1 MISLHD
7 LTLVSILLWL
17 LPDILMLVSSI
28 IFFIVLK
35 KLTAPVVNED
45 VGESGTSSAN
55 TSPEPVTEEEGS
67 YSPEQYVL
75 LKRTAIFCAM
85 AMLLFAATLQP
96 SVPSAVYFLVFLS
109 AVTIWAYYGEI
120 GRGFAIICRIL
131 GALLI
136 VHVCALLV
144 YQTPWP
150 QQYLDVNNTVIRLLG
165 FSPLIVSSC
174 NSTTGDI
181 RVIYLNQMLDLDAF
195 LNPVA
200 LLLCYYA
207 LIISSGF
214 ILDAKDL
221 FDSSDEPN
229 ERTPL
234 MRRSMK
240 RLKTFKQIRPT
251 EGPSLS
257 DPNAIPLESI
267 GEEETQATIGEHITF
282 AIGHLST
289 VICKHSYVI
298 SNIMMMVWSIVY
310 HSWLTFVFLL
320 VANLLWIIPNQRKN
334 MHRISKFVVGYAIFL
349 LISQYLY
356 CMNLTDD
363 ELPTKVDIK
372 GINLEQI
379 GFIRYR
385 TYPCVPLLLKT
396 LFTITFW
403 LTYRQM
409 KYEDTLQRRS
419 STLAHLAAPF
429 QVTVSAATTDLG
441 PKPES
446 KKSKIMMKAGNIFK
460 TVLMQVWIWIVV
472 FALFFFA
479 IYGKDMTVFRI
490 VYMALF
496 LIFMVTFQLS
506 WRIWKKMMYVFW
518 IFVIGFSMLSLTMI
532 YTYQFDRFDEFW
544 EKYIGI
550 DKDLQRDIGLVKY
563 ETKILFLRLFY
574 PTLLVVI
581 TVVQLQMFHK
591 KYLAQLDLPSLT
603 TRRESSVS
611 GIQPSS
617 SVNYGSLEAESPS
630 EEHQKTKS
638 HYARINVS
646 DLKNLNTKQAIKKA
660 VLFYNRTKWFFDIF
674 WLFME
679 LHFIKVILL
688 LAFYLGI
695 NEVSTVHIAIIV
707 LTVIA
712 VTSRTNTQT
721 IYSGF
726 ISLTVAI
733 LFILKMIYQ
742 IEYIPQSFYDVNCPD
757 DQNLTDSNMYT
768 NDSTTTTAFATATS
782 ETSTPIMA
790 PTTTATTAAGNT
802 TFVVN
807 NPNNNTANWVGFNK
821 LVHGQTLM
829 QLLSGYIVYIVALTI
844 YNLILLHQ
852 QRKRFLSGKSI
863 ARPKVLFPRIT
874 RNDADK
880 DISHLIKYLFNFAF
894 YKFGVEVTLLMLAI
908 LIGARMDIVA
918 VLYAVW
924 LCILFGVSRE
934 TKHRIWPIFQSFIVI
949 LIVVQYITAVNLP
962 PFICFNYPWKTNT
975 LKRLQEIMWL
985 PDPALRTDA
994 HRLVLDFLL
1003 LICTCRQMLVFRIE
1017 KQYENSE
1024 FPGGSNKS
1032 VVEKIN
1038 KLGSGEVPIEM
1049 DDFVSIQKNWLDILK
1064 CIVFLG
1070 WFWITL
1076 AIVFLAGSSHPNIYS
1091 IGYLIGSFIFLWQ
1104 GGEFYLRPIH
1114 TILRWWK
1121 FLVAYN
1127 VLVIIVKAMLHLPV
1141 CIFIDELELWSKNT
1155 CLFEK
1160 AFGINCP
1167 QGLPRDKLPPT
1178 QICDNPDDSSLAW
1191 DIVCFL
1197 FLIFQL
1203 RIFQSYYF
1211 CHIINE
1217 SKASTILASRG
1228 AELIESLRK
1237 KQVKIQAQREEE
1249 ILQKIKVKMDRI
1261 KANQQKMQPALTSP
1275 KTHYQEGALA
1285 PLARTISMSSCA
1297 GYHTPIED
1305 EVAADGI
1312 CDLPS
1317 DLMPT
1322 SRGGSMLNTQVP
1334 SPSSAI
1340 MTVSHSLDAY
1350 LEPTRLS
1357 FSSPPVS
1364 ELMQQNSDD
1373 SYPVFSP
1380 LHQSRKQSLQSN
1392 ILPVGVPMNVP
1403 TTTSSTQNTLQPG
1416 TFVRQHRRQSSVNTV
1431 SWTDQ
1436 GDATIGKLRRLSTT
1450 LNPSNETDEEE
1461 VMLRRKHRRQSSVGL
1476 SIRSEGRERRRS
1488 SYTSTSWIRD
1498 ADDEADESTRT
1509 GRSRPCSWGPIGEI
1523 FYRDSLSFCDSERS
1537 KCSPLSHHESVRSG
1551 DYYLFE
1557 DLDEKVELDLLH
1569 ERPSAG
1575 IDDAITDRKL
1585 SDKLTIEQVITK
1597 SFQTPPNRHKRQSD
1611 TSGDE
1616 ETDHHATSL
1625 PTQPSEKVVAEVK
1638 STISEP
1644 IKLADTKSAGSEF
1657 ASATVK
1663 DEFTQPDGEQPST
1676 SRSLDDEP
1684 DDLSEPL
1691 SSTGSERPAVS
1702 SAFTFIKA
1710 FISGILVSMT
1720 LRLYKLSRNYRYVTR
1735 VLSKE
1740 KKALKLEKD
1749 FGQGHR
1755 IGAGRVWAPLPS
1767 VLRTQGQSTP
1777 SKTNLQSS
1785 QSTLSYHST
1794 QQSGNDSEEY
1804 LSDNGNE
1811 EQTPQKGT
1819 TIAHLLK
1826 PQLFP
1831 TKEQLQPADDVILK
1845 DFSEGDDDFYSQRHS
1860 ILTEFFQS
1868 LWFALIS
1875 NTDLVC
1881 YLLVF
1886 INMVHSQSI
1895 LALPMPLMVFLWG
1908 TLTVPRPSKT
1918 FWISLIAYT
1927 QVVVLIKCIAPLF
1940 LWFDKLS
1947 IAIPENNPMAPPRI
1961 IGVEVKPNY
1970 ATYDL
1975 ILLLVVFFHRFVQKQ
1990 MGIWKSGFSD
2000 EDYAVQPIDP
2010 STIQA
2015 TVVDERVDA
2024 SNQNVAVVPKPEVD
2038 ENGERDK
2045 LVQFEKTPEES
2056 SYGQNYF
2063 SNVSAISKTKY
2074 CSPFTNFFRRLLK
2087 MTNRVSA
2094 DVYTYIFLC
2103 DFINFFVL
2111 LFGFTAFGSSQGDG
2125 GVTSYLQENKI
2136 PIAFLI
2142 MLLLQF
2148 VFIIVDRALYLR
2160 KNLLGKII
2168 FQYIS
2173 VILMHIWL
2181 FFLVP
2186 ILSERSFNTKLP
2198 PIMYYGFKYMY
2209 FLLSAYQIRCG
2220 YPRRI
2225 LGNCLTKGF
2234 TMFNLFAFKIYM
2246 MTPFLFE
2253 LRTLMDWIW
2262 TESTMPLFEWLKME
2276 DIFANIF
2283 ELKCSRQMEKDFP
2296 APRGQSKGSFVKYLM
2311 GGGFLIAI
2319 IGLVWG
2325 PLALFAL
2332 GNTVGEANSPTEVRV
2347 ELRIGPYEPVYSM
2360 SAQSSQIHPFDE
2372 QSYEA
2377 FKNVYYEQKDRSAL
2391 TFLSNYDAND
2401 LSAIVLGPNSTSL
2414 WIISPPDLQRLKDD
2428 LMNNVTLKV
2437 QYKYF
2442 VSRKTNNDK
2451 LADTISRERS
2461 FDLKSD
2467 TPARKDLL
2475 NMLNKISNQKRTQL
2489 PFLFPKFLKVKNPD
2503 ALKPATQLISSL
2515 SDEDHYYRN
2524 LTLFLHQNPD
2534 TKNNESDEKYWEV
2547 LEECDD
2553 KDYENKFSKLPYAE
2567 CKKSSVMYTF
2577 SDKLFPTSLSWLT
2590 AGGVIGIYTTF
2601 VFVASR
2607 FFRGLF
2613 SGSSFNIMYS
2623 ELPFVDRILQLCLD
2637 IYLVRESLEFSLEED
2652 LFAKLIFLYRSPE
2665 VMIRWTRPAEEQST
2679 DDDEDESDI
2688 DETQAEKVLRK
2699 APSRSLYK

>member
-1 MISLHD
+1 MAITTTIIQRIIVPVIFALCILVRPVALSIPYLILLFYIPFVPVATTKTIRGHTGYFFKAAIALSTITVLLQISFQIVLVSKGSDFLQSCEFLEILFRHIGMISLHD
-7 LTLVSILLWL
+7 VTLISVTLWL
-17 LPDILMLVSSI
+17 LPDIMMFFTSI
-28 IFFIVLK
+28 VAFVALK

-45 VGESGTSSAN
+45 IEESGGSS
-55 TSPEPVTEEEGS
+55 SPNAESEPVAEEDEGG
-67 YSPEQYVL
+67 YSPEQYAF
-75 LKRTAIFCAM
+75 LKRAAIFCSM

-96 SVPSAVYFLVFLS
+96 SVPSAVYFIVFLLT
-109 AVTIWAYYGEI
+109 ATIWATYKEI
-120 GRGFAIICRIL
+120 DRGFAIICRL
-131 GALLI
+131 LAALLI
-136 VHVCALLV
+136 LHISALLV

-150 QQYLDVNNTVIRLLG
+150 QEYLDVNNTVIRLLG

-174 NSTTGDI
+174 NSTSGDI
-181 RVIYLNQMLDLDAF
+181 RVIYLNQTLDVDAF

-207 LIISSGF
+207 LVISSGF
-214 ILDAKDL
+214 ILDAK
-221 FDSSDEPN
+221 
-229 ERTPL
+229 L

-240 RLKTFKQIRPT
+240 RLKTFKHRPN
-251 EGPSLS
+251 EGTSN
-257 DPNAIPLESI
+257 DPNVIPLEAI
-267 GEEETQATIGEHITF
+267 GEEEAQPTISEHISF
-282 AIGHLST
+282 AIGHLTT
-289 VICKHSYVI
+289 VICKHSYII

-334 MHRISKFVVGYAIFL
+334 MHRISPFVVIYAEFL
-349 LISQYLY
+349 LITQYLY
-356 CMNLTDD
+356 CMNLTEE
-363 ELPTKVDIK
+363 ELPSHVDTK

-385 TYPCVPLLLKT
+385 SYPCVPLLLKT
-396 LFTITFW
+396 LFTVTFW
-403 LTYRQM
+403 LTLRQM
-409 KYEDTLQRRS
+409 KYEDTLQRQS

-429 QVTVSAATTDLG
+429 HVTVSAATTDLG
-441 PKPES
+441 PKPET
-446 KKSKIMMKAGNIFK
+446 KKSKLMLRAGKMFK
-460 TVLMQVWIWIVV
+460 SILMQMWIWIVV

-479 IYGKDMTVFRI
+479 IYGREMTVFRI

-506 WRIWKKMMYVFW
+506 WRVWKKMMYTFW
-518 IFVIGFSMLSLTMI
+518 VIVIGFSMLSLTMI

-544 EKYIGI
+544 YEYVGI
-550 DKDLQRDIGLVKY
+550 DKVLQRDIGLVKY
-563 ETKILFLRLFY
+563 ETKALFLRLFY

-591 KYLAQLDLPSLT
+591 KYLERLELPSLA
-603 TRRESSVS
+603 TRRESSTS

-617 SVNYGSLEAESPS
+617 SVNYGSLEPDSPS

-638 HYARINVS
+638 HYTRINVS
-646 DLKNLNTKQAIKKA
+646 DLKNLTTKQAIKR
-660 VLFYNRTKWFFDIF
+660 VVVFYNRTKWFFDLF

-688 LAFYLGI
+688 LAFLLGI
-695 NEVSTVHIAIIV
+695 NEVSAIHIAIIT

-726 ISLTVAI
+726 ISLTIAS

-742 IEYIPQSFYDVNCPD
+742 IEYIPQNAYDVNCT
-757 DQNLTDSNMYT
+757 NANST
-768 NDSTTTTAFATATS
+768 NDNSTTIN
-782 ETSTPIMA
+782 STDGNS
-790 PTTTATTAAGNT
+790 TVSNSTVSNSTAGNT
-802 TFVVN
+802 TIVVN
-807 NPNNNTANWVGFNK
+807 DPNNNTANWVGFNK
-821 LVHGQTLM
+821 LVAGQTLM
-829 QLLSGYIVYIVALTI
+829 QLLSGYIVYIVALTA
-844 YNLILLHQ
+844 YNLILLYQ
-852 QRKRFLSGKSI
+852 QRKRFLSGRSI

-874 RNDADK
+874 RSDADK
-880 DISHLIKYLFNFAF
+880 DISHLVKYLLNFAF

-908 LIGARMDIVA
+908 LISARMDVVA
-918 VLYAVW
+918 VLYAIW
-924 LCILFGVSRE
+924 LCLLFGVSRE
-934 TKHRIWPIFQSFIVI
+934 MKHRIWPIFQSFIVI
-949 LIVVQYITAVNLP
+949 LIVIQYIFAVNMP
-962 PFICFNYPWKTNT
+962 PFLCIDYPWKDATM
-975 LKRLQEIMWL
+975 KRLQELMWL
-985 PDPALRTDA
+985 PDPTLRN
-994 HRLVLDFLL
+994 HSHKLLLDFLL
-1003 LICTCRQMLVFRIE
+1003 LMCTCRQMLVFRIE

-1024 FPGGSNKS
+1024 FMGGSNKS
-1032 VVEKIN
+1032 VIDEIN
-1038 KLGSGEVPIEM
+1038 KLGSGEVPIET

-1070 WFWITL
+1070 CFWVTL

-1091 IGYLIGSFIFLWQ
+1091 IGYLVGSFIFLWQ

-1121 FLVAYN
+1121 LLVAYN
-1127 VLVIIVKAMLHLPV
+1127 VLVIATKAFLHLPV
-1141 CIFIDELELWSKNT
+1141 CIFIDYLEKEWTGICFFQKT
-1155 CLFEK
+1155 
-1160 AFGINCP
+1160 FGINC
-1167 QGLPRDKLPPT
+1167 QRAITRSQFDLTSGKDCENL
-1178 QICDNPDDSSLAW
+1178 DDSSLRW
-1191 DIVCFL
+1191 DFVCFM
-1197 FLIFQL
+1197 FLIFQF

-1249 ILQKIKVKMDRI
+1249 ILQKIKQKMDRI
-1261 KANQQKMQPALTSP
+1261 KANQQKLQPALTTP
-1275 KTHYQEGALA
+1275 KTHYQ
-1285 PLARTISMSSCA
+1285 
-1297 GYHTPIED
+1297 D
-1305 EVAADGI
+1305 
-1312 CDLPS
+1312 
-1317 DLMPT
+1317 
-1322 SRGGSMLNTQVP
+1322 
-1334 SPSSAI
+1334 
-1340 MTVSHSLDAY
+1340 
-1350 LEPTRLS
+1350 
-1357 FSSPPVS
+1357 
-1364 ELMQQNSDD
+1364 
-1373 SYPVFSP
+1373 
-1380 LHQSRKQSLQSN
+1380 
-1392 ILPVGVPMNVP
+1392 
-1403 TTTSSTQNTLQPG
+1403 
-1416 TFVRQHRRQSSVNTV
+1416 
-1431 SWTDQ
+1431 
-1436 GDATIGKLRRLSTT
+1436 
-1450 LNPSNETDEEE
+1450 ETDG
-1461 VMLRRKHRRQSSVGL
+1461 RRKK
-1476 SIRSEGRERRRS
+1476 RSFITHPR
-1488 SYTSTSWIRD
+1488 
-1498 ADDEADESTRT
+1498 A
-1509 GRSRPCSWGPIGEI
+1509 
-1523 FYRDSLSFCDSERS
+1523 
-1537 KCSPLSHHESVRSG
+1537 VRSG

-1569 ERPSAG
+1569 QRPSAG

-1585 SDKLTIEQVITK
+1585 SDKMTIEQ
-1597 SFQTPPNRHKRQSD
+1597 
-1611 TSGDE
+1611 E
-1616 ETDHHATSL
+1616 L
-1625 PTQPSEKVVAEVK
+1625 
-1638 STISEP
+1638 
-1644 IKLADTKSAGSEF
+1644 
-1657 ASATVK
+1657 ASATHK
-1663 DEFTQPDGEQPST
+1663 DEFIQPDGEQPST
-1676 SRSLDDEP
+1676 SRSLDDDDDDDDDEP

-1691 SSTGSERPAVS
+1691 SSTGTERPVS
-1702 SAFTFIKA
+1702 SAFAFIKA

-1740 KKALKLEKD
+1740 KKALKQEKD

-1755 IGAGRVWAPLPS
+1755 IGTGRVWAPLPS
-1767 VLRTQGQSTP
+1767 VLRTQGA
-1777 SKTNLQSS
+1777 
-1785 QSTLSYHST
+1785 
-1794 QQSGNDSEEY
+1794 
-1804 LSDNGNE
+1804 
-1811 EQTPQKGT
+1811 

-1831 TKEQLQPADDVILK
+1831 TKEQLQPADDTILK
-1845 DFSEGDDDFYSQRHS
+1845 DISEGDEMDFYSQRHS

-1875 NTDLVC
+1875 NTDLIC
-1881 YLLVF
+1881 YLLVY
-1886 INMVHSQSI
+1886 INMVHSHSI

-1918 FWISLIAYT
+1918 FWITLIAYT

-1940 LWFDKLS
+1940 LWLDS
-1947 IAIPENNPMAPPRI
+1947 NPITIPENNPMAPPRI

-1975 ILLLVVFFHRFVQKQ
+1975 ILLLVVFFHRFIQKQ
-1990 MGIWKSGFSD
+1990 MGIWKTGYSD
-2000 EDYAVQPIDP
+2000 DEYAVQTIDP
-2010 STIQA
+2010 NTIKTA
-2015 TVVDERVDA
+2015 IVNEREASA
-2024 SNQNVAVVPKPEVD
+2024 SNQNVAVPKPVID

-2045 LVQFEKTPEES
+2045 LVQFEKTPEEINDAH
-2056 SYGQNYF
+2056 NYF

-2074 CSPFTNFFRRLLK
+2074 CSPFTNFFRKLLK

-2125 GVTSYLQENKI
+2125 GVASYLQENKI

-2168 FQYIS
+2168 FQFVS
-2173 VILMHIWL
+2173 VVGMHIWL

-2186 ILSERSFNTKLP
+2186 KFSERSFNAKYP
-2198 PIMYYGFKYMY
+2198 PIIYYGFKYLY

-2234 TMFNLFAFKIYM
+2234 TMFNLFAFKFYM

-2262 TESTMPLFEWLKME
+2262 TDSTMPLFEWLKME

-2296 APRGQSKGSFVKYLM
+2296 APRGESKGSFVKYLM

-2332 GNTVGEANSPTEVRV
+2332 GNTVGEPNIPYEVRV
-2347 ELRIGPYEPVYSM
+2347 SLRVGPYEPVYSM
-2360 SAQSSQIHPFDE
+2360 SAQSSQIYPFNE
-2372 QSYEA
+2372 QNYTAFSKAYAKDRAAQTFLQNYEA
-2377 FKNVYYEQKDRSAL
+2377 GDVSAV
-2391 TFLSNYDAND
+2391 
-2401 LSAIVLGPNSTSL
+2401 VLGPNSTSL
-2414 WIISPPDLQRLKDD
+2414 WIISPPDFERLKED
-2428 LMNNVTLKV
+2428 LRKNITLKV
-2437 QYKYF
+2437 QYKYV
-2442 VSRKTNNDK
+2442 VSRVTNTEKIPGTVQN
-2451 LADTISRERS
+2451 ERS
-2461 FDLKSD
+2461 FDLKDD
-2467 TPARKDLL
+2467 TPARQALL
-2475 NMLNKISNQKRTQL
+2475 DMLDNIGDHKPTQL
-2489 PFLFPKFLKVKNPD
+2489 PHLFPKFLKVKNSID
-2503 ALKPATQLISSL
+2503 LKPATQLIPNPNNEP
-2515 SDEDHYYRN
+2515 DDVYFRN
-2524 LTLFLHQNPD
+2524 LTLLLHKG
-2534 TKNNESDEKYWEV
+2534 TEIDEKWWEV
-2547 LEECDD
+2547 LEECNDEF
-2553 KDYENKFSKLPYAE
+2553 YEKTLSFLPYAD
-2567 CKKSSVMYTF
+2567 CTSSSVLYTF
-2577 SDKLFPTSLSWLT
+2577 SDKLFPSGLSWLT

-2665 VMIRWTRPAEEQST
+2665 VMIRWTRPAEEQSS
-2679 DDDEDESDI
+2679 DEDEAESDI
-2688 DETQAEKVLRK
+2688 DETEAEKALRK
-2699 APSRSLYK
+2699 APSRAMYKS

>member
-267 GEEETQATIGEHITF
+267 GETNNKDDGIVSAEEETQATIGEHITF

-1275 KTHYQEGALA
+1275 KTHYQDDTDGRRKNRSFISH
-1285 PLARTISMSSCA
+1285 ARD
-1297 GYHTPIED
+1297 ED
-1305 EVAADGI
+1305 AFYEANKVNEATQESPQEIPNDMVDETAKDLTKIVSHEVAFQTTKPRI
-1312 CDLPS
+1312 I
-1317 DLMPT
+1317 T
-1322 SRGGSMLNTQVP
+1322 RR
-1334 SPSSAI
+1334 
-1340 MTVSHSLDAY
+1340 HSYA
-1350 LEPTRLS
+1350 
-1357 FSSPPVS
+1357 
-1364 ELMQQNSDD
+1364 
-1373 SYPVFSP
+1373 
-1380 LHQSRKQSLQSN
+1380 
-1392 ILPVGVPMNVP
+1392 
-1403 TTTSSTQNTLQPG
+1403 
-1416 TFVRQHRRQSSVNTV
+1416 
-1431 SWTDQ
+1431 
-1436 GDATIGKLRRLSTT
+1436 
-1450 LNPSNETDEEE
+1450 
-1461 VMLRRKHRRQSSVGL
+1461 
-1476 SIRSEGRERRRS
+1476 
-1488 SYTSTSWIRD
+1488 
-1498 ADDEADESTRT
+1498 
-1509 GRSRPCSWGPIGEI
+1509 
-1523 FYRDSLSFCDSERS
+1523 
-1537 KCSPLSHHESVRSG
+1537 VRSG

>member
-1 MISLHD
+1 MAITTTIIQRIIVPVIFALCILVRPVALSIPYLILLFYIPFVPVATTKTIRGHTGYFFKAAIALSTITVLLQISFQIVLVSKGSDFLQSCEFLEILFRHIGMISLHD
-7 LTLVSILLWL
+7 VTLISVTLWL
-17 LPDILMLVSSI
+17 LPDIMMFFTSI
-28 IFFIVLK
+28 VAFVALK

-45 VGESGTSSAN
+45 IEESGGSS
-55 TSPEPVTEEEGS
+55 SPNAESEPVAEEDEGG
-67 YSPEQYVL
+67 YSPEQYAF
-75 LKRTAIFCAM
+75 LKRAAIFCSM

-96 SVPSAVYFLVFLS
+96 SVPSAVYFIVFLLT
-109 AVTIWAYYGEI
+109 ATIWATYKEI
-120 GRGFAIICRIL
+120 DRGFAIICRL
-131 GALLI
+131 LAALLI
-136 VHVCALLV
+136 LHISALLV

-150 QQYLDVNNTVIRLLG
+150 QEYLDVNNTVIRLLG

-174 NSTTGDI
+174 NSTSGDI
-181 RVIYLNQMLDLDAF
+181 RVIYLNQTLDVDAF

-207 LIISSGF
+207 LVISSGF

-240 RLKTFKQIRPT
+240 RLKTFKHRPN
-251 EGPSLS
+251 EGTSN
-257 DPNAIPLESI
+257 DPNVIPLEAI
-267 GEEETQATIGEHITF
+267 GEEEAQPTISEHISF
-282 AIGHLST
+282 AIGHLTT
-289 VICKHSYVI
+289 VICKHSYII

-334 MHRISKFVVGYAIFL
+334 MHRISPFVVIYAEFL
-349 LISQYLY
+349 LITQYLY
-356 CMNLTDD
+356 CMNLTEE
-363 ELPTKVDIK
+363 ELPSHVDTK

-385 TYPCVPLLLKT
+385 SYPCVPLLLKT
-396 LFTITFW
+396 LFTVTFW
-403 LTYRQM
+403 LTLRQM
-409 KYEDTLQRRS
+409 KYEDTLQRQS

-429 QVTVSAATTDLG
+429 HVTVSAATTDLG
-441 PKPES
+441 PKPET
-446 KKSKIMMKAGNIFK
+446 KKSKLMLRAGKMFK
-460 TVLMQVWIWIVV
+460 SILMQMWIWIVV

-479 IYGKDMTVFRI
+479 IYGREMTVFRI

-506 WRIWKKMMYVFW
+506 WRVWKKMMYTFW
-518 IFVIGFSMLSLTMI
+518 VIVIGFSMLSLTMI

-544 EKYIGI
+544 YEYVGI
-550 DKDLQRDIGLVKY
+550 DKVLQRDIGLVKY
-563 ETKILFLRLFY
+563 ETKALFLRLFY

-591 KYLAQLDLPSLT
+591 KYLERLELPSLA
-603 TRRESSVS
+603 TRRESSTS

-617 SVNYGSLEAESPS
+617 SVNYGSLEPDSPS

-638 HYARINVS
+638 HYTRINVS
-646 DLKNLNTKQAIKKA
+646 DLKNLTTKQAIKR
-660 VLFYNRTKWFFDIF
+660 VVVFYNRTKWFFDLF

-688 LAFYLGI
+688 LAFLLGI
-695 NEVSTVHIAIIV
+695 NEVSAIHIAIIT

-726 ISLTVAI
+726 ISLTIAS

-742 IEYIPQSFYDVNCPD
+742 IEYIPQNAYDVNCT
-757 DQNLTDSNMYT
+757 NANST
-768 NDSTTTTAFATATS
+768 NDNSTTIN
-782 ETSTPIMA
+782 STDGNS
-790 PTTTATTAAGNT
+790 TVSNSTVSNSTAGNT
-802 TFVVN
+802 TIVVN
-807 NPNNNTANWVGFNK
+807 DPNNNTANWVGFNK
-821 LVHGQTLM
+821 LVAGQTLM
-829 QLLSGYIVYIVALTI
+829 QLLSGYIVYIVALTA
-844 YNLILLHQ
+844 YNLILLYQ
-852 QRKRFLSGKSI
+852 QRKRFLSGRSI

-874 RNDADK
+874 RSDADK
-880 DISHLIKYLFNFAF
+880 DISHLVKYLLNFAF

-908 LIGARMDIVA
+908 LISARMDVVA
-918 VLYAVW
+918 VLYAIW
-924 LCILFGVSRE
+924 LCLLFGVSRE
-934 TKHRIWPIFQSFIVI
+934 MKHRIWPIFQSFIVI
-949 LIVVQYITAVNLP
+949 LIVIQYIFAVNMP
-962 PFICFNYPWKTNT
+962 PFLCIDYPWKDATM
-975 LKRLQEIMWL
+975 KRLQELMWL
-985 PDPALRTDA
+985 PDPTLRN
-994 HRLVLDFLL
+994 HSHKLLLDFLL
-1003 LICTCRQMLVFRIE
+1003 LMCTCRQMLVFRIE

-1024 FPGGSNKS
+1024 FMGGSNKS
-1032 VVEKIN
+1032 VIDEIN
-1038 KLGSGEVPIEM
+1038 KLGSGEVPIET

-1070 WFWITL
+1070 CFWVTL

-1091 IGYLIGSFIFLWQ
+1091 IGYLVGSFIFLWQ

-1121 FLVAYN
+1121 LLVAYN
-1127 VLVIIVKAMLHLPV
+1127 VLVIATKAFLHLPV
-1141 CIFIDELELWSKNT
+1141 CIFIDYLEKEWTGICFFQKT
-1155 CLFEK
+1155 
-1160 AFGINCP
+1160 FGINC
-1167 QGLPRDKLPPT
+1167 QRAITRSQFDLTSGKDCENL
-1178 QICDNPDDSSLAW
+1178 DDSSLRW
-1191 DIVCFL
+1191 DFVCFM
-1197 FLIFQL
+1197 FLIFQF

-1249 ILQKIKVKMDRI
+1249 ILQKIKQKMDRI
-1261 KANQQKMQPALTSP
+1261 KANQQKLQPALTTP
-1275 KTHYQEGALA
+1275 KTHYQ
-1285 PLARTISMSSCA
+1285 
-1297 GYHTPIED
+1297 D
-1305 EVAADGI
+1305 
-1312 CDLPS
+1312 
-1317 DLMPT
+1317 
-1322 SRGGSMLNTQVP
+1322 
-1334 SPSSAI
+1334 
-1340 MTVSHSLDAY
+1340 
-1350 LEPTRLS
+1350 
-1357 FSSPPVS
+1357 
-1364 ELMQQNSDD
+1364 
-1373 SYPVFSP
+1373 
-1380 LHQSRKQSLQSN
+1380 
-1392 ILPVGVPMNVP
+1392 
-1403 TTTSSTQNTLQPG
+1403 
-1416 TFVRQHRRQSSVNTV
+1416 
-1431 SWTDQ
+1431 
-1436 GDATIGKLRRLSTT
+1436 
-1450 LNPSNETDEEE
+1450 ETDG
-1461 VMLRRKHRRQSSVGL
+1461 RRKK
-1476 SIRSEGRERRRS
+1476 RSFITHPR
-1488 SYTSTSWIRD
+1488 
-1498 ADDEADESTRT
+1498 A
-1509 GRSRPCSWGPIGEI
+1509 
-1523 FYRDSLSFCDSERS
+1523 
-1537 KCSPLSHHESVRSG
+1537 VRSG

-1569 ERPSAG
+1569 QRPSAG

-1585 SDKLTIEQVITK
+1585 SDKMTIEQ
-1597 SFQTPPNRHKRQSD
+1597 
-1611 TSGDE
+1611 E
-1616 ETDHHATSL
+1616 L
-1625 PTQPSEKVVAEVK
+1625 
-1638 STISEP
+1638 
-1644 IKLADTKSAGSEF
+1644 
-1657 ASATVK
+1657 ASATHK
-1663 DEFTQPDGEQPST
+1663 DEFIQPDGEQPST
-1676 SRSLDDEP
+1676 SRSLDDDDDDDDDEP

-1691 SSTGSERPAVS
+1691 SSTGTERPVS
-1702 SAFTFIKA
+1702 SAFAFIKA

-1740 KKALKLEKD
+1740 KKALKQEKD

-1755 IGAGRVWAPLPS
+1755 IGTGRVWAPLPS
-1767 VLRTQGQSTP
+1767 VLRTQGQSTA
-1777 SKTNLQSS
+1777 SKSNITSS

-1804 LSDNGNE
+1804 ISDNGNDE
-1811 EQTPQKGT
+1811 STPEKGA

-1831 TKEQLQPADDVILK
+1831 TKEQLQPADDTIMYRRRTSVIPEIRVLAPSLERGLDDTWPEYSVPNSPSLADPSSVQNTLSMLRSNSPQIYQSHTDISDSELSSLK
-1845 DFSEGDDDFYSQRHS
+1845 DISEGDEMDFYSQRHS

-1875 NTDLVC
+1875 NTDLIC
-1881 YLLVF
+1881 YLLVY
-1886 INMVHSQSI
+1886 INMVHSHSI

-1918 FWISLIAYT
+1918 FWITLIAYT

-1940 LWFDKLS
+1940 LWLDS
-1947 IAIPENNPMAPPRI
+1947 NPITIPENNPMAPPRI

-1975 ILLLVVFFHRFVQKQ
+1975 ILLLVVFFHRFIQKQ
-1990 MGIWKSGFSD
+1990 MGIWKTGYSD
-2000 EDYAVQPIDP
+2000 DEYAVQTIDP
-2010 STIQA
+2010 NTIKTA
-2015 TVVDERVDA
+2015 IVNEREASA
-2024 SNQNVAVVPKPEVD
+2024 SNQNVAVPKPVID

-2045 LVQFEKTPEES
+2045 LVQFEKTPEEINDAH
-2056 SYGQNYF
+2056 NYF

-2074 CSPFTNFFRRLLK
+2074 CSPFTNFFRKLLK

-2125 GVTSYLQENKI
+2125 GVASYLQENKI

-2168 FQYIS
+2168 FQFVS
-2173 VILMHIWL
+2173 VVGMHIWL

-2186 ILSERSFNTKLP
+2186 KFSERSFNAKYP
-2198 PIMYYGFKYMY
+2198 PIIYYGFKYLY

-2234 TMFNLFAFKIYM
+2234 TMFNLFAFKFYM

-2262 TESTMPLFEWLKME
+2262 TDSTMPLFEWLKME

-2296 APRGQSKGSFVKYLM
+2296 APRGESKGSFVKYLM

-2332 GNTVGEANSPTEVRV
+2332 GNTVGEPNIPYEVRV
-2347 ELRIGPYEPVYSM
+2347 SLRVGPYEPVYSM
-2360 SAQSSQIHPFDE
+2360 SAQSSQIYPFNE
-2372 QSYEA
+2372 QNYTAFSKAYAKDRAAQTFLQNYEA
-2377 FKNVYYEQKDRSAL
+2377 GDVSAV
-2391 TFLSNYDAND
+2391 
-2401 LSAIVLGPNSTSL
+2401 VLGPNSTSL
-2414 WIISPPDLQRLKDD
+2414 WIISPPDFERLKED
-2428 LMNNVTLKV
+2428 LRKNITLKV
-2437 QYKYF
+2437 QYKYV
-2442 VSRKTNNDK
+2442 VSRVTNTEKIPGTVQN
-2451 LADTISRERS
+2451 ERS
-2461 FDLKSD
+2461 FDLKDD
-2467 TPARKDLL
+2467 TPARQALL
-2475 NMLNKISNQKRTQL
+2475 DMLDNIGDHKPTQL
-2489 PFLFPKFLKVKNPD
+2489 PHLFPKFLKVKNSID
-2503 ALKPATQLISSL
+2503 LKPATQLIPNPNNEP
-2515 SDEDHYYRN
+2515 DDVYFRN
-2524 LTLFLHQNPD
+2524 LTLLLHKG
-2534 TKNNESDEKYWEV
+2534 TEIDEKWWEV
-2547 LEECDD
+2547 LEECNDEF
-2553 KDYENKFSKLPYAE
+2553 YEKTLSFLPYAD
-2567 CKKSSVMYTF
+2567 CTSSSVLYTF
-2577 SDKLFPTSLSWLT
+2577 SDKLFPSGLSWLT

-2665 VMIRWTRPAEEQST
+2665 VMIRWTRPAEEQSS
-2679 DDDEDESDI
+2679 DEDEAESDI
-2688 DETQAEKVLRK
+2688 DETEAEKALRK
-2699 APSRSLYK
+2699 APSRAMYKS

>member
-1 MISLHD
+1 MAITTTIIQRIIVPVIFALCILVRPVALSIPYLILLFYIPFVPVATTKTIRGHTGYFFKAAIALSTITVLLQISFQIVLVSKGSDFLQSCEFLEILFRHIGMISLHD
-7 LTLVSILLWL
+7 VTLISVTLWL
-17 LPDILMLVSSI
+17 LPDIMMFFTSI
-28 IFFIVLK
+28 VAFVALK

-45 VGESGTSSAN
+45 IEESGGSS
-55 TSPEPVTEEEGS
+55 SPNAESEPVAEEDEGG
-67 YSPEQYVL
+67 YSPEQYAF
-75 LKRTAIFCAM
+75 LKRAAIFCSM

-96 SVPSAVYFLVFLS
+96 SVPSAVYFIVFLLT
-109 AVTIWAYYGEI
+109 ATIWATYKEI
-120 GRGFAIICRIL
+120 DRGFAIICRL
-131 GALLI
+131 LAALLI
-136 VHVCALLV
+136 LHISALLV

-150 QQYLDVNNTVIRLLG
+150 QEYLDVNNTVIRLLG

-174 NSTTGDI
+174 NSTSGDI
-181 RVIYLNQMLDLDAF
+181 RVIYLNQTLDVDAF

-207 LIISSGF
+207 LVISSGF
-214 ILDAKDL
+214 ILDAK
-221 FDSSDEPN
+221 
-229 ERTPL
+229 L

-240 RLKTFKQIRPT
+240 RLKTFKHRPN
-251 EGPSLS
+251 EGTSN
-257 DPNAIPLESI
+257 DPNVIPLEAI
-267 GEEETQATIGEHITF
+267 GEEEAQPTISEHISF
-282 AIGHLST
+282 AIGHLTT
-289 VICKHSYVI
+289 VICKHSYII

-334 MHRISKFVVGYAIFL
+334 MHRISPFVVIYAEFL
-349 LISQYLY
+349 LITQYLY
-356 CMNLTDD
+356 CMNLTEE
-363 ELPTKVDIK
+363 ELPSHVDTK

-385 TYPCVPLLLKT
+385 SYPCVPLLLKT
-396 LFTITFW
+396 LFTVTFW
-403 LTYRQM
+403 LTLRQM
-409 KYEDTLQRRS
+409 KYEDTLQRQS

-429 QVTVSAATTDLG
+429 HVTVSAATTDLG
-441 PKPES
+441 PKPET
-446 KKSKIMMKAGNIFK
+446 KKSKLMLRAGKMFK
-460 TVLMQVWIWIVV
+460 SILMQMWIWIVV

-479 IYGKDMTVFRI
+479 IYGREMTVFRI

-506 WRIWKKMMYVFW
+506 WRVWKKMMYTFW
-518 IFVIGFSMLSLTMI
+518 VIVIGFSMLSLTMI

-544 EKYIGI
+544 YEYVGI
-550 DKDLQRDIGLVKY
+550 DKVLQRDIGLVKY
-563 ETKILFLRLFY
+563 ETKALFLRLFY

-591 KYLAQLDLPSLT
+591 KYLERLELPSLA
-603 TRRESSVS
+603 TRRESSTS

-617 SVNYGSLEAESPS
+617 SVNYGSLEPDSPS

-638 HYARINVS
+638 HYTRINVS
-646 DLKNLNTKQAIKKA
+646 DLKNLTTKQAIKR
-660 VLFYNRTKWFFDIF
+660 VVVFYNRTKWFFDLF

-688 LAFYLGI
+688 LAFLLGI
-695 NEVSTVHIAIIV
+695 NEVSAIHIAIIT

-726 ISLTVAI
+726 ISLTIAS

-742 IEYIPQSFYDVNCPD
+742 IEYIPQNAYDVNCT
-757 DQNLTDSNMYT
+757 NANST
-768 NDSTTTTAFATATS
+768 NDNSTTIN
-782 ETSTPIMA
+782 STDGNS
-790 PTTTATTAAGNT
+790 TVSNSTVSNSTAGNT
-802 TFVVN
+802 TIVVN
-807 NPNNNTANWVGFNK
+807 DPNNNTANWVGFNK
-821 LVHGQTLM
+821 LVAGQTLM
-829 QLLSGYIVYIVALTI
+829 QLLSGYIVYIVALTA
-844 YNLILLHQ
+844 YNLILLYQ
-852 QRKRFLSGKSI
+852 QRKRFLSGRSI

-874 RNDADK
+874 RSDADK
-880 DISHLIKYLFNFAF
+880 DISHLVKYLLNFAF

-908 LIGARMDIVA
+908 LISARMDVVA
-918 VLYAVW
+918 VLYAIW
-924 LCILFGVSRE
+924 LCLLFGVSRE
-934 TKHRIWPIFQSFIVI
+934 MKHRIWPIFQSFIVI
-949 LIVVQYITAVNLP
+949 LIVIQYIFAVNMP
-962 PFICFNYPWKTNT
+962 PFLCIDYPWKDATM
-975 LKRLQEIMWL
+975 KRLQELMWL
-985 PDPALRTDA
+985 PDPTLRN
-994 HRLVLDFLL
+994 HSHKLLLDFLL
-1003 LICTCRQMLVFRIE
+1003 LMCTCRQMLVFRIE

-1024 FPGGSNKS
+1024 FMGGSNKS
-1032 VVEKIN
+1032 VIDEIN
-1038 KLGSGEVPIEM
+1038 KLGSGEVPIET

-1070 WFWITL
+1070 CFWVTL

-1091 IGYLIGSFIFLWQ
+1091 IGYLVGSFIFLWQ

-1121 FLVAYN
+1121 LLVAYN
-1127 VLVIIVKAMLHLPV
+1127 VLVIATKAFLHLPV
-1141 CIFIDELELWSKNT
+1141 CIFIDYLEKEWTGICFFQKT
-1155 CLFEK
+1155 
-1160 AFGINCP
+1160 FGINC
-1167 QGLPRDKLPPT
+1167 QRAITRSQFDLTSGKDCENL
-1178 QICDNPDDSSLAW
+1178 DDSSLRW
-1191 DIVCFL
+1191 DFVCFM
-1197 FLIFQL
+1197 FLIFQF

-1249 ILQKIKVKMDRI
+1249 ILQKIKQKMDRI
-1261 KANQQKMQPALTSP
+1261 KANQQKLQPALTTP
-1275 KTHYQEGALA
+1275 KTHYQA
-1285 PLARTISMSSCA
+1285 
-1297 GYHTPIED
+1297 
-1305 EVAADGI
+1305 
-1312 CDLPS
+1312 
-1317 DLMPT
+1317 
-1322 SRGGSMLNTQVP
+1322 
-1334 SPSSAI
+1334 
-1340 MTVSHSLDAY
+1340 
-1350 LEPTRLS
+1350 
-1357 FSSPPVS
+1357 
-1364 ELMQQNSDD
+1364 
-1373 SYPVFSP
+1373 
-1380 LHQSRKQSLQSN
+1380 
-1392 ILPVGVPMNVP
+1392 
-1403 TTTSSTQNTLQPG
+1403 
-1416 TFVRQHRRQSSVNTV
+1416 
-1431 SWTDQ
+1431 
-1436 GDATIGKLRRLSTT
+1436 
-1450 LNPSNETDEEE
+1450 
-1461 VMLRRKHRRQSSVGL
+1461 
-1476 SIRSEGRERRRS
+1476 
-1488 SYTSTSWIRD
+1488 
-1498 ADDEADESTRT
+1498 
-1509 GRSRPCSWGPIGEI
+1509 
-1523 FYRDSLSFCDSERS
+1523 
-1537 KCSPLSHHESVRSG
+1537 VRSG

-1569 ERPSAG
+1569 QRPSAG

-1585 SDKLTIEQVITK
+1585 SDKMTIEQ
-1597 SFQTPPNRHKRQSD
+1597 
-1611 TSGDE
+1611 E
-1616 ETDHHATSL
+1616 L
-1625 PTQPSEKVVAEVK
+1625 
-1638 STISEP
+1638 
-1644 IKLADTKSAGSEF
+1644 
-1657 ASATVK
+1657 ASATHK
-1663 DEFTQPDGEQPST
+1663 DEFIQPDGEQPST
-1676 SRSLDDEP
+1676 SRSLDDDDDDDDDEP

-1691 SSTGSERPAVS
+1691 SSTGTERPVS
-1702 SAFTFIKA
+1702 SAFAFIKA

-1740 KKALKLEKD
+1740 KKALKQEKD

-1755 IGAGRVWAPLPS
+1755 IGTGRVWAPLPS
-1767 VLRTQGQSTP
+1767 VLRTQGQSTA
-1777 SKTNLQSS
+1777 SKSNITSS

-1804 LSDNGNE
+1804 ISDNGNDE
-1811 EQTPQKGT
+1811 STPEKGA

-1831 TKEQLQPADDVILK
+1831 TKEQLQPADDTILK
-1845 DFSEGDDDFYSQRHS
+1845 DISEGDEMDFYSQRHS

-1875 NTDLVC
+1875 NTDLIC
-1881 YLLVF
+1881 YLLVY
-1886 INMVHSQSI
+1886 INMVHSHSI

-1918 FWISLIAYT
+1918 FWITLIAYT

-1940 LWFDKLS
+1940 LWLDS
-1947 IAIPENNPMAPPRI
+1947 NPITIPENNPMAPPRI

-1975 ILLLVVFFHRFVQKQ
+1975 ILLLVVFFHRFIQKQ
-1990 MGIWKSGFSD
+1990 MGIWKTGYSD
-2000 EDYAVQPIDP
+2000 DEYAVQTIDP
-2010 STIQA
+2010 NTIKTA
-2015 TVVDERVDA
+2015 IVNEREASA
-2024 SNQNVAVVPKPEVD
+2024 SNQNVAVPKPVID

-2045 LVQFEKTPEES
+2045 LVQFEKTPEEINDAH
-2056 SYGQNYF
+2056 NYF

-2074 CSPFTNFFRRLLK
+2074 CSPFTNFFRKLLK

-2125 GVTSYLQENKI
+2125 GVASYLQENKI

-2168 FQYIS
+2168 FQFVS
-2173 VILMHIWL
+2173 VVGMHIWL

-2186 ILSERSFNTKLP
+2186 KFSERSFNAKYP
-2198 PIMYYGFKYMY
+2198 PIIYYGFKYLY

-2234 TMFNLFAFKIYM
+2234 TMFNLFAFKFYM

-2262 TESTMPLFEWLKME
+2262 TDSTMPLFEWLKME

-2296 APRGQSKGSFVKYLM
+2296 APRGESKGSFVKYLM

-2332 GNTVGEANSPTEVRV
+2332 GNTVGEPNIPYEVRV
-2347 ELRIGPYEPVYSM
+2347 SLRVGPYEPVYSM
-2360 SAQSSQIHPFDE
+2360 SAQSSQIYPFNE
-2372 QSYEA
+2372 QNYTAFSKAYAKDRAAQTFLQNYEA
-2377 FKNVYYEQKDRSAL
+2377 GDVSAV
-2391 TFLSNYDAND
+2391 
-2401 LSAIVLGPNSTSL
+2401 VLGPNSTSL
-2414 WIISPPDLQRLKDD
+2414 WIISPPDFERLKED
-2428 LMNNVTLKV
+2428 LRKNITLKV
-2437 QYKYF
+2437 QYKYV
-2442 VSRKTNNDK
+2442 VSRVTNTEKIPGTVQN
-2451 LADTISRERS
+2451 ERS
-2461 FDLKSD
+2461 FDLKDD
-2467 TPARKDLL
+2467 TPARQALL
-2475 NMLNKISNQKRTQL
+2475 DMLDNIGDHKPTQL
-2489 PFLFPKFLKVKNPD
+2489 PHLFPKFLKVKNSID
-2503 ALKPATQLISSL
+2503 LKPATQLIPNPNNEP
-2515 SDEDHYYRN
+2515 DDVYFRN
-2524 LTLFLHQNPD
+2524 LTLLLHKG
-2534 TKNNESDEKYWEV
+2534 TEIDEKWWEV
-2547 LEECDD
+2547 LEECNDEF
-2553 KDYENKFSKLPYAE
+2553 YEKTLSFLPYAD
-2567 CKKSSVMYTF
+2567 CTSSSVLYTF
-2577 SDKLFPTSLSWLT
+2577 SDKLFPSGLSWLT

-2665 VMIRWTRPAEEQST
+2665 VMIRWTRPAEEQSS
-2679 DDDEDESDI
+2679 DEDEAESDI
-2688 DETQAEKVLRK
+2688 DETEAEKALRK
-2699 APSRSLYK
+2699 APSRAMYKS

>member
-1 MISLHD
+1 MAITTTIIQRIIVPVIFALCILVRPVALSIPYLILLFYIPFVPVATTKTIRGHTGYFFKAAIALSTITVLLQISFQIVLVSKGSDFLQSCEFLEILFRHIGMISLHD
-7 LTLVSILLWL
+7 VTLISVTLWL
-17 LPDILMLVSSI
+17 LPDIMMFFTSI
-28 IFFIVLK
+28 VAFVALK

-45 VGESGTSSAN
+45 IEESGGSS
-55 TSPEPVTEEEGS
+55 SPNAESEPVAEEDEGG
-67 YSPEQYVL
+67 YSPEQYAF
-75 LKRTAIFCAM
+75 LKRAAIFCSM

-96 SVPSAVYFLVFLS
+96 SVPSAVYFIVFLLT
-109 AVTIWAYYGEI
+109 ATIWATYKEI
-120 GRGFAIICRIL
+120 DRGFAIICRL
-131 GALLI
+131 LAALLI
-136 VHVCALLV
+136 LHISALLV

-150 QQYLDVNNTVIRLLG
+150 QEYLDVNNTVIRLLG

-174 NSTTGDI
+174 NSTSGDI
-181 RVIYLNQMLDLDAF
+181 RVIYLNQTLDVDAF

-207 LIISSGF
+207 LVISSGF

-240 RLKTFKQIRPT
+240 RLKTFKHRPN
-251 EGPSLS
+251 EGTSN
-257 DPNAIPLESI
+257 DPNVIPLEAI
-267 GEEETQATIGEHITF
+267 GEEEAQPTISEHISF
-282 AIGHLST
+282 AIGHLTT
-289 VICKHSYVI
+289 VICKHSYII

-334 MHRISKFVVGYAIFL
+334 MHRISPFVVIYAEFL
-349 LISQYLY
+349 LITQYLY
-356 CMNLTDD
+356 CMNLTEE
-363 ELPTKVDIK
+363 ELPSHVDTK

-385 TYPCVPLLLKT
+385 SYPCVPLLLKT
-396 LFTITFW
+396 LFTVTFW
-403 LTYRQM
+403 LTLRQM
-409 KYEDTLQRRS
+409 KYEDTLQRQS

-429 QVTVSAATTDLG
+429 HVTVSAATTDLG
-441 PKPES
+441 PKPET
-446 KKSKIMMKAGNIFK
+446 KKSKLMLRAGKMFK
-460 TVLMQVWIWIVV
+460 SILMQMWIWIVV

-479 IYGKDMTVFRI
+479 IYGREMTVFRI

-506 WRIWKKMMYVFW
+506 WRVWKKMMYTFW
-518 IFVIGFSMLSLTMI
+518 VIVIGFSMLSLTMI

-544 EKYIGI
+544 YEYVGI
-550 DKDLQRDIGLVKY
+550 DKVLQRDIGLVKY
-563 ETKILFLRLFY
+563 ETKALFLRLFY

-591 KYLAQLDLPSLT
+591 KYLERLELPSLA
-603 TRRESSVS
+603 TRRESSTS

-617 SVNYGSLEAESPS
+617 SVNYGSLEPDSPS

-638 HYARINVS
+638 HYTRINVS
-646 DLKNLNTKQAIKKA
+646 DLKNLTTKQAIKR
-660 VLFYNRTKWFFDIF
+660 VVVFYNRTKWFFDLF

-688 LAFYLGI
+688 LAFLLGI
-695 NEVSTVHIAIIV
+695 NEVSAIHIAIIT

-726 ISLTVAI
+726 ISLTIAS

-742 IEYIPQSFYDVNCPD
+742 IEYIPQNAYDVNCT
-757 DQNLTDSNMYT
+757 NANST
-768 NDSTTTTAFATATS
+768 NDNSTTIN
-782 ETSTPIMA
+782 STDGNS
-790 PTTTATTAAGNT
+790 TVSNSTVSNSTAGNT
-802 TFVVN
+802 TIVVN
-807 NPNNNTANWVGFNK
+807 DPNNNTANWVGFNK
-821 LVHGQTLM
+821 LVAGQTLM
-829 QLLSGYIVYIVALTI
+829 QLLSGYIVYIVALTA
-844 YNLILLHQ
+844 YNLILLYQ
-852 QRKRFLSGKSI
+852 QRKRFLSGRSI

-874 RNDADK
+874 RSDADK
-880 DISHLIKYLFNFAF
+880 DISHLVKYLLNFAF

-908 LIGARMDIVA
+908 LISARMDVVA
-918 VLYAVW
+918 VLYAIW
-924 LCILFGVSRE
+924 LCLLFGVSRE
-934 TKHRIWPIFQSFIVI
+934 MKHRIWPIFQSFIVI
-949 LIVVQYITAVNLP
+949 LIVIQYIFAVNMP
-962 PFICFNYPWKTNT
+962 PFLCIDYPWKDATM
-975 LKRLQEIMWL
+975 KRLQELMWL
-985 PDPALRTDA
+985 PDPTLRN
-994 HRLVLDFLL
+994 HSHKLLLDFLL
-1003 LICTCRQMLVFRIE
+1003 LMCTCRQMLVFRIE

-1024 FPGGSNKS
+1024 FMGGSNKS
-1032 VVEKIN
+1032 VIDEIN
-1038 KLGSGEVPIEM
+1038 KLGSGEVPIET

-1070 WFWITL
+1070 CFWVTL

-1091 IGYLIGSFIFLWQ
+1091 IGYLVGSFIFLWQ

-1121 FLVAYN
+1121 LLVAYN
-1127 VLVIIVKAMLHLPV
+1127 VLVIATKAFLHLPV
-1141 CIFIDELELWSKNT
+1141 CIFIDYLEKEWTGICFFQKT
-1155 CLFEK
+1155 
-1160 AFGINCP
+1160 FGINC
-1167 QGLPRDKLPPT
+1167 QRAITRSQFDLTSGKDCENL
-1178 QICDNPDDSSLAW
+1178 DDSSLRW
-1191 DIVCFL
+1191 DFVCFM
-1197 FLIFQL
+1197 FLIFQF

-1249 ILQKIKVKMDRI
+1249 ILQKIKQKMDRI
-1261 KANQQKMQPALTSP
+1261 KANQQKLQPALTTP
-1275 KTHYQEGALA
+1275 KTHYQ
-1285 PLARTISMSSCA
+1285 
-1297 GYHTPIED
+1297 D
-1305 EVAADGI
+1305 
-1312 CDLPS
+1312 
-1317 DLMPT
+1317 
-1322 SRGGSMLNTQVP
+1322 
-1334 SPSSAI
+1334 
-1340 MTVSHSLDAY
+1340 
-1350 LEPTRLS
+1350 
-1357 FSSPPVS
+1357 
-1364 ELMQQNSDD
+1364 
-1373 SYPVFSP
+1373 
-1380 LHQSRKQSLQSN
+1380 
-1392 ILPVGVPMNVP
+1392 
-1403 TTTSSTQNTLQPG
+1403 
-1416 TFVRQHRRQSSVNTV
+1416 
-1431 SWTDQ
+1431 
-1436 GDATIGKLRRLSTT
+1436 
-1450 LNPSNETDEEE
+1450 ETDG
-1461 VMLRRKHRRQSSVGL
+1461 RRKK
-1476 SIRSEGRERRRS
+1476 RSFITHPR
-1488 SYTSTSWIRD
+1488 
-1498 ADDEADESTRT
+1498 A
-1509 GRSRPCSWGPIGEI
+1509 
-1523 FYRDSLSFCDSERS
+1523 
-1537 KCSPLSHHESVRSG
+1537 VRSG

-1569 ERPSAG
+1569 QRPSAG

-1585 SDKLTIEQVITK
+1585 SDKMTIEQ
-1597 SFQTPPNRHKRQSD
+1597 
-1611 TSGDE
+1611 E
-1616 ETDHHATSL
+1616 L
-1625 PTQPSEKVVAEVK
+1625 
-1638 STISEP
+1638 
-1644 IKLADTKSAGSEF
+1644 
-1657 ASATVK
+1657 ASATHK
-1663 DEFTQPDGEQPST
+1663 DEFIQPDGEQPST
-1676 SRSLDDEP
+1676 SRSLDDDDDDDDDEP

-1691 SSTGSERPAVS
+1691 SSTGTERPVS
-1702 SAFTFIKA
+1702 SAFAFIKA

-1740 KKALKLEKD
+1740 KKALKQEKD

-1755 IGAGRVWAPLPS
+1755 IGTGRVWAPLPS
-1767 VLRTQGQSTP
+1767 VLRTQGA
-1777 SKTNLQSS
+1777 
-1785 QSTLSYHST
+1785 
-1794 QQSGNDSEEY
+1794 
-1804 LSDNGNE
+1804 
-1811 EQTPQKGT
+1811 

-1831 TKEQLQPADDVILK
+1831 TKEQLQPADDTILK
-1845 DFSEGDDDFYSQRHS
+1845 DISEGDEMDFYSQRHS

-1875 NTDLVC
+1875 NTDLIC
-1881 YLLVF
+1881 YLLVY
-1886 INMVHSQSI
+1886 INMVHSHSI

-1918 FWISLIAYT
+1918 FWITLIAYT

-1940 LWFDKLS
+1940 LWLDS
-1947 IAIPENNPMAPPRI
+1947 NPITIPENNPMAPPRI

-1975 ILLLVVFFHRFVQKQ
+1975 ILLLVVFFHRFIQKQ
-1990 MGIWKSGFSD
+1990 MGIWKTGYSD
-2000 EDYAVQPIDP
+2000 DEYAVQTIDP
-2010 STIQA
+2010 NTIKTA
-2015 TVVDERVDA
+2015 IVNEREASA
-2024 SNQNVAVVPKPEVD
+2024 SNQNVAVPKPVID

-2045 LVQFEKTPEES
+2045 LVQFEKTPEEINDAH
-2056 SYGQNYF
+2056 NYF

-2074 CSPFTNFFRRLLK
+2074 CSPFTNFFRKLLK

-2125 GVTSYLQENKI
+2125 GVASYLQENKI

-2168 FQYIS
+2168 FQFVS
-2173 VILMHIWL
+2173 VVGMHIWL

-2186 ILSERSFNTKLP
+2186 KFSERSFNAKYP
-2198 PIMYYGFKYMY
+2198 PIIYYGFKYLY

-2234 TMFNLFAFKIYM
+2234 TMFNLFAFKFYM

-2262 TESTMPLFEWLKME
+2262 TDSTMPLFEWLKME

-2296 APRGQSKGSFVKYLM
+2296 APRGESKGSFVKYLM

-2332 GNTVGEANSPTEVRV
+2332 GNTVGEPNIPYEVRV
-2347 ELRIGPYEPVYSM
+2347 SLRVGPYEPVYSM
-2360 SAQSSQIHPFDE
+2360 SAQSSQIYPFNE
-2372 QSYEA
+2372 QNYTAFSKAYAKDRAAQTFLQNYEA
-2377 FKNVYYEQKDRSAL
+2377 GDVSAV
-2391 TFLSNYDAND
+2391 
-2401 LSAIVLGPNSTSL
+2401 VLGPNSTSL
-2414 WIISPPDLQRLKDD
+2414 WIISPPDFERLKED
-2428 LMNNVTLKV
+2428 LRKNITLKV
-2437 QYKYF
+2437 QYKYV
-2442 VSRKTNNDK
+2442 VSRVTNTEKIPGTVQN
-2451 LADTISRERS
+2451 ERS
-2461 FDLKSD
+2461 FDLKDD
-2467 TPARKDLL
+2467 TPARQALL
-2475 NMLNKISNQKRTQL
+2475 DMLDNIGDHKPTQL
-2489 PFLFPKFLKVKNPD
+2489 PHLFPKFLKVKNSID
-2503 ALKPATQLISSL
+2503 LKPATQLIPNPNNEP
-2515 SDEDHYYRN
+2515 DDVYFRN
-2524 LTLFLHQNPD
+2524 LTLLLHKG
-2534 TKNNESDEKYWEV
+2534 TEIDEKWWEV
-2547 LEECDD
+2547 LEECNDEF
-2553 KDYENKFSKLPYAE
+2553 YEKTLSFLPYAD
-2567 CKKSSVMYTF
+2567 CTSSSVLYTF
-2577 SDKLFPTSLSWLT
+2577 SDKLFPSGLSWLT

-2665 VMIRWTRPAEEQST
+2665 VMIRWTRPAEEQSS
-2679 DDDEDESDI
+2679 DEDEAESDI
-2688 DETQAEKVLRK
+2688 DETEAEKALRK
-2699 APSRSLYK
+2699 APSRAMYKS